1 MVWSGDA
8 FQELDMAASMEVMP
22 NGEFDYVVVGAGS
35 AGCVAAARLSE
46 SGKYRVALLEAGG
59 EDNSFWI
66 HTPIGFGKLYE
77 DPEFNWLY
85 ESEPEPEL
93 EGARVFQPRGKVL
106 GGSGSINGMVYTR
119 GQHDD
124 FDHWRKLGNPG
135 WGYDDVLPYFK
146 KAEDNEGGANA
157 YRALGGPLRISN
169 APKHELVDAF
179 IAAGVQAGYP
189 RNQDFNG
196 AHEEGFG
203 YNQLTTRRG
212 RRWSTA
218 DGYLHPVRKRS
229 NLQVITEAFAARIL
243 FKNGE
248 AAGVEFKKDG
258 VTRAVLARREVILCL
273 GAFNSPQ
280 LLQLSG
286 VGPASL
292 MRKMD
297 IPVVVDLPGVGA
309 NLQDHFGPAMV
320 YRCTRPITM
329 SDVMNNPV
337 RRIATGLQ
345 YILFH
350 KGLMTTNASFGA
362 ACIRT
367 DSALPGSDIR
377 LKLALW
383 GRAAA
388 GRSTARKNRLGLLPF
403 SSFSVLMALQ
413 HPESCGSV
421 RIKSPDPSAPPAIQF
436 NYLAAPGDRLT
447 CLKAMHIIRR
457 VMSMPAMTP
466 YVSEEITPV
475 THTASDDALIEFC
488 RQRGRSTLHAS
499 CTCKMGTDYMAV
511 VDARLRVRGMRRL
524 RVMDASIM
532 PRIVGSNPNAAVIMI
547 AEKGSAMVLE
557 DAEAAP
563 ARHVPAPPR
572 AAALSL

>member
-1 MVWSGDA
+1 
-8 FQELDMAASMEVMP
+8 MP
-22 NGEFDYVVVGAGS
+22 MSEFDYVVVGAGS

-66 HTPIGFGKLYE
+66 HTPIGFGRLYE
-77 DPEFNWLY
+77 DPDFNWLY

-93 EGARVFQPRGKVL
+93 AGAKVFQPRGKVL

-135 WGYDDVLPYFK
+135 WSYDDVLSYFK
-146 KAEDNEGGANA
+146 RAENNEGGANA
-157 YRALGGPLRISN
+157 YRAVGGPLSISN

-179 IAAGVQAGYP
+179 IAAGMQAGYP
-189 RNQDFNG
+189 RNEDFNG

-218 DGYLHPVRKRS
+218 DAYLHPARKRA
-229 NLQVITEAFAARIL
+229 NLEVITGALATRIL

-248 AAGVEFKKDG
+248 AAGIEYKKDG
-258 VTRAVLARREVILCL
+258 AVRTIHARREVVLCL

-280 LLQLSG
+280 LLQVSG
-286 VGPASL
+286 IGPAALLRGLDISL
-292 MRKMD
+292 LA
-297 IPVVVDLPGVGA
+297 DLPGVGA

-320 YRCTRPITM
+320 YRCTKPVTM
-329 SDVMNNPV
+329 SDRMNNPV
-337 RRIATGLQ
+337 RRIAMGLQ

-367 DSALPGSDIR
+367 DPALPGSDIR

-413 HPESCGSV
+413 HPESQGSV
-421 RIKSPDPSAPPAIQF
+421 RIKSPDTSVPPAIRF
-436 NYLAAPGDRLT
+436 NYLSAPGDRLT

-457 VMSMPAMTP
+457 VMSMPAMAP
-466 YVSEEITPV
+466 YVSEEITPGPRV
-475 THTASDDALIEFC
+475 ASDAELIEFC

-499 CTCKMGTDYMAV
+499 CTCKMGNDDMAV
-511 VDARLRVRGMRRL
+511 VDSRLRVRGVGRL
-524 RVMDASIM
+524 RVVDASIM

-547 AEKGSAMVLE
+547 AEKGSDMILE
-557 DAEAAP
+557 DAHAP
-563 ARHVPAPPR
+563 AMHHAPR
-572 AAALSL
+572 AAALSR